1 MLFCCIN
8 ICYVVGF
15 TGGVDYVALLY
26 KLLL

>member
-1 MLFCCIN
+1 MLFCCIHF
-8 ICYVVGF
+8 CYVVEF